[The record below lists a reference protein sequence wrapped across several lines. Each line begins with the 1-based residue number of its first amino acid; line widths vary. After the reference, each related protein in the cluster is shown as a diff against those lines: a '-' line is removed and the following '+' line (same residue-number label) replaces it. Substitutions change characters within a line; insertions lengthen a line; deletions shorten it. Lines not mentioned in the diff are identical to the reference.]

1 VFRLLLVDAKRPGV
15 PEGPVV
21 AVSVTVIAA
30 VLKVPTATEVGARPT
45 AVEVGRVVTVWETAE
60 EAGLGLKFES
70 PS

>member
-1 VFRLLLVDAKRPGV
+1 VLRLPPDAKAPGV

-21 AVSVTVIAA
+21 AVSVTVIVA
-30 VLKVPTATEVGARPT
+30 VLKTPTATEVGERAT

-60 EAGLGLKFES
+60 EAGLAVKFES